1 MLAPYEG
8 ETEGLG
14 IPTLTA
20 EELRDIVVRAR
31 AGGLSIAAHA
41 IGDAANRS
49 VLDAVQH
56 ALNVQTAQVYLPSL
70 PDRLEHAQ
78 LLHADDVPRL
88 AKLGVVAS
96 MQPLHA
102 TSDMEM
108 AERYWGRR
116 CDLAYAWRSV
126 LDSGAQLAFGSDC
139 PVETLDPL
147 PGIHA
152 AVTRRRADGSPG
164 PDGWISHQRL
174 SVSEAVH
181 AYTTG
186 AAQASGEAHLKGSLS
201 AGKLADV
208 VILSHDIFAIEPM
221 EILDTSV
228 EMTIFDGQIVFPSI

>member
-1 MLAPYEG
+1 
-8 ETEGLG
+8 
-14 IPTLTA
+14 
-20 EELRDIVVRAR
+20 
-31 AGGLSIAAHA
+31 
-41 IGDAANRS
+41 
-49 VLDAVQH
+49 
-56 ALNVQTAQVYLPSL
+56 
-70 PDRLEHAQ
+70 
-78 LLHADDVPRL
+78 
-88 AKLGVVAS
+88 

-186 AAQASGEAHLKGSLS
+186 AAQASGEAQLKGSLS

-208 VILSHDIFAIEPM
+208 VILSRDIFAIEPM
-221 EILDTSV
+221 EILDTRV
-228 EMTIFDGQIVFPSI
+228 EMTIFDGEIVFPSL